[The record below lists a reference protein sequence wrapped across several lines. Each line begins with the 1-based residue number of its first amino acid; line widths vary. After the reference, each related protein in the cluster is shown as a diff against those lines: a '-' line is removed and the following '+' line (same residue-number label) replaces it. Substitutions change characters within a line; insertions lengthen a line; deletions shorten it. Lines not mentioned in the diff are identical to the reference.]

1 MLTPTTST
9 TRSRQL
15 AATTIGRPLLTM
27 LQTMLAGTPDA
38 PTGQRAGVGDGPRR
52 RSRSLRRR

>member
-15 AATTIGRPLLTM
+15 AASTIGRPLLTM
-27 LQTMLAGTPDA
+27 LQTVLTGATATTTPEASA
-38 PTGQRAGVGDGPRR
+38 PPRR
-52 RSRSLRRR
+52 WTPALRRR